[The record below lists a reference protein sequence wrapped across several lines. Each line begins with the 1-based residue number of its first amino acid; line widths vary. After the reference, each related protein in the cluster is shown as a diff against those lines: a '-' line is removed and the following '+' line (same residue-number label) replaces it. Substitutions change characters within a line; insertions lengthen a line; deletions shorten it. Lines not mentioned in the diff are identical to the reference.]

1 MKTPLQLA
9 QWAAYEKITRQR
21 EQEANKKT
29 EVRTQK
35 ARLLEE
41 AAQWNASQHV
51 RGYVAM
57 VLEQAG
63 QPPSP
68 QIDAWAAWALD
79 IALAT
84 DPISARIAD
93 LVSHEPFLHSLPV
106 VT

>member
-21 EQEANKKT
+21 EQEVSKKA
-29 EVRTQK
+29 EEMAQK

-41 AAQWNASQHV
+41 ASQWNASQHV

-57 VLEQAG
+57 VLERAG

-68 QIDAWAAWALD
+68 QIDGWAEWALD

-84 DPISARIAD
+84 DPISARIAG
-93 LVSHEPFLHSLPV
+93 LVSQKDSP
-106 VT
+106 